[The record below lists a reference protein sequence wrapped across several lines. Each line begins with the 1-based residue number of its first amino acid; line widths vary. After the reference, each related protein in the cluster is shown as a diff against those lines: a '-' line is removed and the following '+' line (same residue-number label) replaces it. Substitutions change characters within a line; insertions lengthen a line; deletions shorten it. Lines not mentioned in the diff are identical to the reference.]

1 MAKCT
6 YTLRNG
12 DGEEQK
18 GLTITQLNEELLKLL
33 NEGESAIMYYS
44 LNSKERTL
52 NIIEDLK
59 REFKGAK
66 PITESAGAN
75 EDTSVSFNLNNS
87 CSVSKILESRKL
99 PNEYELSAGQSLDSL
114 IEQSQYLVTPFNLS
128 D

>member
-18 GLTITQLNEELLKLL
+18 GLTITQLNEELLKLI

-52 NIIEDLK
+52 NIIEDIK

-66 PITESAGAN
+66 TVTENTGAN
-75 EDTSVSFNLNNS
+75 EDNSVSYNIDKS
-87 CSVSKILESRKL
+87 
-99 PNEYELSAGQSLDSL
+99 
-114 IEQSQYLVTPFNLS
+114 
-128 D
+128 